1 MLMKDIKKAGA
12 GAQRRAVDPNGV
24 SQAALLE
31 TEGCGKAQAS
41 PVGSAG
47 TVGGRAAVYARVSS
61 EQQEKE
67 ETVESQMAAIAAY
80 AQQKQIPFAQEDVYV
95 DDGYSGAVL
104 RRPALDKLLDRA
116 YEGAYGQVLILNPFR
131 LARNYGHQIL
141 LLEEFERAG
150 AQVVF
155 IQ

>member
-1 MLMKDIKKAGA
+1 MKDIKKAGA

-67 ETVESQMAAIAAY
+67 ETVESQMAAIAALGEIGGTE
-80 AQQKQIPFAQEDVYV
+80 AKTLLLSLARDAAPAAQE
-95 DDGYSGAVL
+95 AV
-104 RRPALDKLLDRA
+104 RDALSEIDAGETMLSFW
-116 YEGAYGQVLILNPFR
+116 PR
-131 LARNYGHQIL
+131 L
-141 LLEEFERAG
+141 
-150 AQVVF
+150 
-155 IQ
+155 